1 VDPATVMARRTVQ
14 FPSTAMTTG
23 IVDPMAVTV
32 GRTTWF
38 PSAVVT
44 TGWRG
49 PGIGDGQV
57 DDVVAGHGGDG
68 VGSGRG
74 GGGVA
79 LIVEE
84 ERDDIVPGCGGEVR
98 DKGAVL
104 GHGDGVE
111 AVGVAVAWTQR
122 CRRACRKFWQ
132 PDGVQVKIFRLGFKD
147 RAAGGFI
154 GGQQ

>member
-14 FPSTAMTTG
+14 FLSTAVTAG
-23 IVDPMAVTV
+23 IVDLAEVTV
-32 GRTTWF
+32 GRTTRF
-38 PSAVVT
+38 PSTVVT
-44 TGWRG
+44 TGWCG
-49 PGIGDGQV
+49 PGIGDGQA

-84 ERDDIVPGCGGEVR
+84 EQDDIVPRCGGEVR
-98 DKGAVL
+98 DKGAVP

-111 AVGVAVAWTQR
+111 AVGVAVAWTR
-122 CRRACRKFWQ
+122 RRRRACRKFWQ
-132 PDGVQVKIFRLGFKD
+132 PNGVQVKIFRLGFKD
-147 RAAGGFI
+147 RAARGFI
-154 GGQQ
+154 GG

>member
-1 VDPATVMARRTVQ
+1 MDQAAVMA
-14 FPSTAMTTG
+14 
-23 IVDPMAVTV
+23 
-32 GRTTWF
+32 
-38 PSAVVT
+38 
-44 TGWRG
+44 GWCG
-49 PGIGDGQV
+49 PGDGDGQEDGAV
-57 DDVVAGHGGDG
+57 PEHGDDNGHCGPDGGDGWEDDVVAGHGGDG
-68 VGSGRG
+68 VGSGQG

-84 ERDDIVPGCGGEVR
+84 ERDDIVPGCGSEVR

-122 CRRACRKFWQ
+122 RRRACRKFWQ

-147 RAAGGFI
+147 RAVGGFI